1 MRMCQAWYGDGGRW
15 LVAAAL
21 LCSFFLREVAAQAP
35 APPVLLTLDS
45 PLQWQVFQR
54 HSPQAG
60 RVEVRGRTQQADQV
74 EARWVGTAQPAPAWQ
89 RVPLAAD
96 GTFAATVEVPAGGWY
111 RCEVR
116 ALREGQRLAEAAV
129 GQVGVGEVFVVAGQS
144 NSANYGEQKLQ
155 PASGAVASCNG
166 QSWQEATDP
175 QPGAE
180 GGGGSFLPPLG
191 DALSARFG
199 VPIGFIAC
207 GIGAT
212 SVREWLPAETQFSHP
227 PTLTGHVR
235 QLPDGRWE
243 SDGAAF
249 CMLVE
254 RMNQSGPG
262 GFRAVLWHQGESD
275 ANQTD
280 ASRTL
285 PGPLYQEYL
294 TEIIRQSRQRMGREI
309 PWFVAQATYHVPG
322 DEASPDI
329 RAAQAAVAAD
339 GTALSGPDSDSL
351 KGEWREAGGKGVHFS
366 GPGLEQHAKLW
377 LEKIAPWLEE
387 QLKQ

>member
-1 MRMCQAWYGDGGRW
+1 MRMGQAWRGDGGRW
-15 LVAAAL
+15 LLPAAL
-21 LCSFFLREVAAQAP
+21 LCSFFLREVAAQTPAP
-35 APPVLLTLDS
+35 AVLLTLDS

-54 HSPQAG
+54 HSPRAG
-60 RVEVRGRTQQADQV
+60 RVEVRGRALQADQV
-74 EARWVGTAQPAPAWQ
+74 EARWVGTAQPAPEWQ
-89 RVPLAAD
+89 RVPMAAD
-96 GTFAATVEVPAGGWY
+96 GTFAATLEVPAGGWY

-116 ALREGQRLAEAAV
+116 ALLGGQRLAEAAV

-155 PASGAVASCNG
+155 PASGRVAAGSG
-166 QSWQEATDP
+166 QSWREAIDP

-199 VPIGFIAC
+199 VPIGFVAC

-212 SVREWLPAETQFSHP
+212 SVREWLPVGTPFPNP
-227 PTLTGHVR
+227 PTLTGRVR

-249 CMLVE
+249 CMLLE
-254 RMNQSGPG
+254 RMKQSSPG

-275 ANQTD
+275 ANQAD

-285 PGPLYQEYL
+285 PGPLYREYL
-294 TEIIRQSRQRMGREI
+294 TEIIRQSRQGMGREI

-329 RAAQAAVAAD
+329 RAAQAAIVAD
-339 GTALSGPDSDSL
+339 GTALAGPDSDSL

-366 GPGLEQHAKLW
+366 GPGLEQHARLW

-387 QLKQ
+387 QLKR

>member
-1 MRMCQAWYGDGGRW
+1 MWMCRARHGHGGRW
-15 LVAAAL
+15 LLSAAILCAL
-21 LCSFFLREVAAQAP
+21 VRGEVAAQAP
-35 APPVLLTLDS
+35 APALLLTLDS
-45 PLQWQVFQR
+45 PRAWQVFQR
-54 HSPQAG
+54 HSPLAG
-60 RVEVRGRTQQADQV
+60 RVEVRGRAAQADRV
-74 EARWVGTAQPAPAWQ
+74 DVRWVGTAQPAPAWQ
-89 RVPLAAD
+89 PAPLAAD
-96 GTFAATVEVPAGGWY
+96 GTFAASVEVPAGGWY

-116 ALREGQRLAEAAV
+116 AFREGQRLAEAAV

-155 PASGAVASCNG
+155 PASGTVATCSG

-199 VPIGFIAC
+199 VPIGFVAC

-212 SVREWLPAETQFSHP
+212 SVREWLPAGTPFPHP
-227 PTLTGHVR
+227 PTLTGRVR

-249 CMLVE
+249 CMLLE
-254 RMNQSGPG
+254 SMKQSGPG

-275 ANQTD
+275 ANQAE

-285 PGPLYQEYL
+285 PGPLYREYL
-294 TEIIRQSRQRMGREI
+294 TEIIRQSRQAMGREI

-329 RAAQAAVAAD
+329 RAAQAAIAAD

-366 GPGLEQHAKLW
+366 GPGLEQHARLW

-387 QLKQ
+387 QLKR